1 MIAQRFAF
9 AFALTGIA
17 SVAVASFTSVARAEN
32 IFGADDSAESP
43 SALGAPK
50 QEPAI
55 RPGFGAR
62 IGGYGFRRTTDGKWD
77 DCRMN
82 GLGVFGTLDFGKYF
96 FGELGLDSYS
106 AVKTGGPDDGMDRI
120 SMLTSV
126 AAGVRMFPDWYVTP
140 YVELGTGLEWT
151 RVKIDNGGSTTGTYP
166 IGFFGVGADLNVVAH
181 LKLGMVMRVL
191 AMPHPNDPAD
201 DGIVYQHP
209 AAPTME
215 YQPAAQGQFYL
226 RYVL

>member
-1 MIAQRFAF
+1 MIAQRFRFPA
-9 AFALTGIA
+9 AAVL
-17 SVAVASFTSVARAEN
+17 SLVAVTTFTAAARAES
-32 IFGADDSAESP
+32 IFGSDDDAESP
-43 SALGAPK
+43 DAQKS
-50 QEPAI
+50 EPAI

-62 IGGYGFRRTTDGKWD
+62 IGGYGFRRTSDGKWD

-82 GLGVFGTLDFGKYF
+82 GLGVFGTIDFGKYF

-120 SMLTSV
+120 SLLTSM

-191 AMPHPNDPAD
+191 AMPHPNDAAD